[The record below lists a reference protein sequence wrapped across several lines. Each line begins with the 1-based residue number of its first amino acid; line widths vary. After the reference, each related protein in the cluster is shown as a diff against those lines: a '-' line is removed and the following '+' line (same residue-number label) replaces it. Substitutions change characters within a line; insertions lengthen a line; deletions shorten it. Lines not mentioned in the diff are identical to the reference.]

1 MAERMSTVC
10 VAYTKGVKAYRATK
24 RKLSKWNRV
33 ECPYGATKR
42 ELASW
47 WNAGYHD
54 ASKDNIDYNYF
65 KSDAVNFALNE
76 DEQ

>member
-1 MAERMSTVC
+1 MSERLSTVC
-10 VAYTKGVKAYRATK
+10 VAYTKGVKAHRKTQL
-24 RKLSKWNRV
+24 KLSKWNKI

-54 ASKDNIDYNYF
+54 SSKNNIDYNYF
-65 KSDAVNFALNE
+65 KSDVVSTE
-76 DEQ
+76 QDEQ

>member
-1 MAERMSTVC
+1 MAERIRNVC
-10 VAYTKGVKAYRATK
+10 VAYTKGVNAQRKFKA
-24 RKLSKWNRV
+24 KLSKWNKI

-54 ASKDNIDYNYF
+54 SSKNNIDYNYF
-65 KSDAVNFALNE
+65 KSGAVSSDE
-76 DEQ
+76 DEA